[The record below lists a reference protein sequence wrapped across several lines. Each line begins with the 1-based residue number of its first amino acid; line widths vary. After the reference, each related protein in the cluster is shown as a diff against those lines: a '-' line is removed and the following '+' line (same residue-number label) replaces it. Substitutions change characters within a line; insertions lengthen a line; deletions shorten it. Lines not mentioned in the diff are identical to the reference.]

1 MELHKSREVTWLDC
15 TLRDGGYYNSWDF
28 PRDVVQNYLYSMAEC
43 GANRVEIGFRSME
56 VETYR
61 GFAAYTPD
69 TVLES
74 FDVPRSLDLG
84 VMVNTKELAGTTS
97 SEREAVSRLFPGKSR
112 ENLAFVRLATH
123 LEEVQ
128 QAVSIARLLKAE
140 GYEVALNLM
149 QVSEFSRETLLKVAE
164 AVDEDLIDVLYVADS
179 LGNLDPEKTA
189 SIILTLRSSWSKAI
203 GIHAHN
209 NRGLALAN
217 SLSALNSGANWVDS
231 TITGMGR
238 GAGNTVSEILLG
250 HLEDGQSPVRSTT
263 KMIELIEDYFAP
275 LQKVCRWGENTHY
288 VRAAGK
294 GIHPTFVQELLSNAA
309 YSQLEID
316 AAIDALGTSGDARY
330 SRERLSEVTSFLEGV
345 ESPKGEW
352 NQAELFENRRIL
364 LIGSGETVSKHSH
377 ALRLLAAQDDIF
389 VLVANLGPAV
399 PFENIDA
406 YIACHPLRIIA
417 DSTRYLALAKP
428 LIAPSALLPTDE
440 FQSLVEAELML
451 NLGLTVSPATK
462 SFAEPGLIGL
472 PKAQVLAYSLLAC
485 LSGGAAEVML
495 AGFDGYSAGD
505 PRLAEEQRLLD
516 EILGLYTQTKVSAIT
531 PTQYFLTKSSIY
543 GILR

>member
-1 MELHKSREVTWLDC
+1 MGLHKSRKVTWLDC

-43 GANRVEIGFRSME
+43 GANRVEIGFRSIE
-56 VETYR
+56 VETYK

-74 FDVPRSLDLG
+74 FDIPKSLQLG
-84 VMVNTKELAGTTS
+84 VMVNTKELGSTTTQV
-97 SEREAVSRLFPGKSR
+97 RKAVSRLFPRESR
-112 ENLAFVRLATH
+112 KNLTFVRLATH

-128 QAVSIARLLKAE
+128 QAVNIAGFLKSE

-149 QVSEFSRETLLKVAE
+149 QVSEFSRETLLE
-164 AVDEDLIDVLYVADS
+164 AAQAVNEDLIDVLYLADS

-189 SIILTLRSSWSKAI
+189 SIISTLRLSWSKAI

-250 HLEDGQSPVRSTT
+250 HLEDFRGSVRNTIRMT
-263 KMIELIEDYFAP
+263 ELIEDYFAP

-309 YSQLEID
+309 YSEFEID
-316 AAIDALGTSGDARY
+316 AAIDALGTSEAARF
-330 SRERLSEVTSFLEGV
+330 SKERLSEVTSFLEGV
-345 ESPKGEW
+345 DSPKGEW
-352 NQAELFENRRIL
+352 NQTDLFEGRKIL
-364 LIGSGETVSKHSH
+364 LIGAGETVTRHSY

-399 PFENIDA
+399 TFENIDA
-406 YIACHPLRIIA
+406 HIACHPLRMIA
-417 DSTRYLALAKP
+417 DSKRYTTLAKP
-428 LIAPSALLPTDE
+428 LIAPSELLPTNE
-440 FQSLVEAELML
+440 RNSLVEAESFL
-451 NLGLTVSPATK
+451 NLGLKVSPATK
-462 SFAEPGLIGL
+462 TCAEPGLIGL

-485 LSGGAAEVML
+485 LSGGATEVML
-495 AGFDGYSAGD
+495 AGFDGYGAGD
-505 PRLAEEQRLLD
+505 PRLADEQRLLD
-516 EILGLYTQTKVSAIT
+516 EIFELYSQAKVSAIT
-531 PTQYFLTKSSIY
+531 PTQYLLPKSSIY